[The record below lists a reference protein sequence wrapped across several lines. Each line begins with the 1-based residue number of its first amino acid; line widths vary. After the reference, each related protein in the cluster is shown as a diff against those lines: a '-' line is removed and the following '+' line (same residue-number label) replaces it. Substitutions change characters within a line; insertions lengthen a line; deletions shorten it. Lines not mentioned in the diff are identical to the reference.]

1 MRLLR
6 LLVITATLISLPAY
20 GLAAT
25 GHVRGCPE
33 RAPAGAVDRA
43 MDGMAMD
50 GMTKDGMAMP
60 DDCCP
65 GAAGQHAPEQ
75 HAPDQHS
82 PDNSGGCAACQAGHT
97 CKSAQGVQLVHAPI
111 LMAVPV
117 HQAAM
122 AGTAPRASLCSPD
135 GLLRPPDLA

>member
-1 MRLLR
+1 M
-6 LLVITATLISLPAY
+6 
-20 GLAAT
+20 
-25 GHVRGCPE
+25 
-33 RAPAGAVDRA
+33 A

-50 GMTKDGMAMP
+50 GMAVA

-65 GAAGQHAPEQ
+65 GAAGQHAPDQ
-75 HAPDQHS
+75 HA

-111 LMAVPV
+111 LMLVPV

>member
-6 LLVITATLISLPAY
+6 LLVITATLISLPGY

-33 RAPAGAVDRA
+33 RAPAGATDMA

-50 GMTKDGMAMP
+50 AMAMA

-65 GAAGQHAPEQ
+65 AAAGQHAPDQ
-75 HAPDQHS
+75 HA

-97 CKSAQGVQLVHAPI
+97 CKSSQGVQFVHAPI

-117 HQAAM
+117 PQPAMTGAA
-122 AGTAPRASLCSPD
+122 PHISLCSPD
-135 GLLRPPDLA
+135 GLLRPPNLA

>member
-6 LLVITATLISLPAY
+6 LLVITATLISLPGY

-33 RAPAGAVDRA
+33 RAPAGAADMA
-43 MDGMAMD
+43 MDGMAV
-50 GMTKDGMAMP
+50 A

-65 GAAGQHAPEQ
+65 GAAGQHASDQ
-75 HAPDQHS
+75 HAPEQDV
-82 PDNSGGCAACQAGHT
+82 PDSSGGCAACQAGHT
-97 CKSAQGVQLVHAPI
+97 CKNPQGVQLVHAPI
-111 LMAVPV
+111 LMVVPV

-122 AGTAPRASLCSPD
+122 VATAPHASLCSPD

>member
-6 LLVITATLISLPAY
+6 LLMITATLISLPGY

-33 RAPAGAVDRA
+33 RAPAGAADMA

-50 GMTKDGMAMP
+50 GMAVA

-65 GAAGQHAPEQ
+65 GAAGQHAPDQ
-75 HAPDQHS
+75 HAPDK
-82 PDNSGGCAACQAGHT
+82 SGGCAACQAGHT
-97 CKSAQGVQLVHAPI
+97 CKSPQGVQFVHAPI
-111 LMAVPV
+111 LMVVPV
-117 HQAAM
+117 HQPAM